1 MELTRENFRS
11 MIYYDFRSGLT
22 QQQSI
27 ARLVSAFGDEAPSK
41 ASVYNW
47 FAEFKRGR
55 STLSHASGAGR
66 PKTAVTQEN
75 IDAVQKLIE
84 EDRHV
89 TYQEI
94 QTSLGIGGSQ
104 VHKILHEELW
114 VRKLISRWV
123 PHNLSEEQKA
133 ARVTWCKANLER
145 FNGGASNHVFDIV
158 SGDETWIYSY
168 EPDSKTQST
177 VWTFV
182 NELKPTK
189 VTRSRS
195 VSKKMVASF
204 VAKSG
209 HVATIC
215 LEDRKT
221 VNADWYTTICLPE
234 VIAELRKNNLN
245 RRILLHHDNA
255 SSHTARRTID
265 FLNEENIELMDHPP
279 YSPDL
284 SPNDFF
290 TFPRIKEKLRGL
302 RFQSP
307 EEAVEA
313 YKTLILTTP
322 TSEWNKCFSNWF
334 ERMEKCVKFG
344 GIYFEKQ

>member
-104 VHKILHEELW
+104 VHKILHEELSC
-114 VRKLISRWV
+114 RT
-123 PHNLSEEQKA
+123 PQK
-133 ARVTWCKANLER
+133 
-145 FNGGASNHVFDIV
+145 
-158 SGDETWIYSY
+158 
-168 EPDSKTQST
+168 
-177 VWTFV
+177 
-182 NELKPTK
+182 
-189 VTRSRS
+189 
-195 VSKKMVASF
+195 
-204 VAKSG
+204 
-209 HVATIC
+209 
-215 LEDRKT
+215 
-221 VNADWYTTICLPE
+221 
-234 VIAELRKNNLN
+234 
-245 RRILLHHDNA
+245 
-255 SSHTARRTID
+255 
-265 FLNEENIELMDHPP
+265 
-279 YSPDL
+279 
-284 SPNDFF
+284 
-290 TFPRIKEKLRGL
+290 
-302 RFQSP
+302 
-307 EEAVEA
+307 
-313 YKTLILTTP
+313 
-322 TSEWNKCFSNWF
+322 
-334 ERMEKCVKFG
+334 
-344 GIYFEKQ
+344 